1 MLGDLPTDFL
11 RIEFF
16 DSSTHLPHPHPDF
29 IGYLTLTIAEA
40 RLIKNSGP
48 LGLLRMD
55 PYVRFQMG
63 HLIHE
68 TPTASGGGKNPQ
80 WKMSYRINLY
90 KGMNRMLFEIYDQRS
105 FTEDSF
111 IGECN
116 VVIPEEVVN
125 GETSQ
130 HWYSLMGRDE
140 NLTENQGEILIIMSL
155 TRDFRD
161 DQPILDNPNFTNDVP
176 RSSSSLSSSS
186 TSHSNSQS
194 EPTTPTYSLDDIRT
208 IEEMFPTVDRQLIV
222 TLLDKHAG
230 NKDLTVNELLQTTGS

>member
-29 IGYLTLTIAEA
+29 IGYLTLTIAEVICLFFFSFLNVCSFFLKA

-80 WKMSYRINLY
+80 WKMSYR
-90 KGMNRMLFEIYDQRS
+90 M
-105 FTEDSF
+105 
-111 IGECN
+111 
-116 VVIPEEVVN
+116 
-125 GETSQ
+125 
-130 HWYSLMGRDE
+130 
-140 NLTENQGEILIIMSL
+140 
-155 TRDFRD
+155 
-161 DQPILDNPNFTNDVP
+161 
-176 RSSSSLSSSS
+176 
-186 TSHSNSQS
+186 
-194 EPTTPTYSLDDIRT
+194 
-208 IEEMFPTVDRQLIV
+208 
-222 TLLDKHAG
+222 
-230 NKDLTVNELLQTTGS
+230 